1 MNQGKKILSEK
12 SPTGSSRANTSCR
25 SALFGPY
32 RISLKKKV
40 LKFRNRQFMCK
51 IPDFWLLLQKVHSH
65 VAAELGWLADVLGER
80 PPHTQCSAYVDP
92 RNGGDCDYRANHHLE
107 HG

>member
-1 MNQGKKILSEK
+1 MKSHPQGVVGLTPLVDLLYLAHTESV
-12 SPTGSSRANTSCR
+12 
-25 SALFGPY
+25 
-32 RISLKKKV
+32 KKKV

-80 PPHTQCSAYVDP
+80 PPHTQCSACVDP